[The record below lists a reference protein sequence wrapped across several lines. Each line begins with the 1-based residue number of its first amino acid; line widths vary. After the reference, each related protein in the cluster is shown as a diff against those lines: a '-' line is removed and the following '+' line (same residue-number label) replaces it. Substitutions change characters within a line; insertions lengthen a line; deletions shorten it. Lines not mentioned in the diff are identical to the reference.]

1 MRIDTYTK
9 TILTLIALLLAIV
22 VLRPV
27 FQPPTASA
35 QSAFAGIQFLGGPD
49 NLLAVDTRTGDIW
62 EYKTGDLSNTVVMYW
77 GKLTQ
82 IGKPL
87 AGNPSLLQYHRDI
100 TQAK

>member
-27 FQPPTASA
+27 FEPPTASA

-49 NLLAVDTRTGDIW
+49 NLMTVDTRTGDIW
-62 EYKTGDLSNTVVMYW
+62 HYKTGDLTNTVITFW

-82 IGKPL
+82 PGKPL
-87 AGNPSLLQYHRDI
+87 EGNPSMQVYQRTI
-100 TQAK
+100 TQK